1 MEKPLKIMAPNVLAR
16 DIPTKSNAVKEPIDS
31 RKLQIFLCLAQKG
44 SLKSAAPELS
54 LTNSAVS
61 HAITS
66 LEENLGVQLFHRSG
80 KGLVLTEKGT
90 MLYRKA
96 LPLVA
101 RMDNIRASLSGEDL
115 ADRTTL
121 RIAVGFNFLSY
132 IAPDVVREFNECFP
146 HVNISIR
153 AAERDASLQ
162 LLWQREV
169 DAAVIVEPPDD
180 GHEYTYQKLFD
191 DELKLLINVR
201 NPQASLDLIPL
212 RSLST
217 KTLLVARAQSH
228 TIKALQQQMSRKGV
242 EFSECIEVG
251 STAAICEM
259 VKLGQGVALMPDWV
273 LDHVPNNTMLV
284 TKPIEGLRL
293 ERTWAFVHTQWTVPN
308 LALRTFKRLCQQ
320 ATAKLGSQTRTMVA
334 M

>member
-1 MEKPLKIMAPNVLAR
+1 M
-16 DIPTKSNAVKEPIDS
+16 KEPIDS

-90 MLYRKA
+90 LLYRKA

-121 RIAVGFNFLSY
+121 KIAVGFNFLSY

-162 LLWQREV
+162 LLWEREV

-212 RSLST
+212 RSLSS

-228 TIKALQQQMSRKGV
+228 TTKALQQQMSRKGV
-242 EFSECIEVG
+242 EFSDCVEVG
-251 STAAICEM
+251 STAAVCEM

-273 LDHVPNNTMLV
+273 LEHVPNNGMLV
-284 TKPIEGLRL
+284 TRPIEGLRL

-320 ATAKLGSQTRTMVA
+320 ATAKLGARDKSLAAV
-334 M
+334 

>member
-1 MEKPLKIMAPNVLAR
+1 M
-16 DIPTKSNAVKEPIDS
+16 KESIDS

-54 LTNSAVS
+54 LTISAVS

-90 MLYRKA
+90 VLYRKA
-96 LPLVA
+96 LPLVVK
-101 RMDNIRASLSGEDL
+101 MDHIRASLSGEDL
-115 ADRTTL
+115 TDRTTL
-121 RIAVGFNFLSY
+121 KIAVGFNFLSY
-132 IAPDVVREFNECFP
+132 IAPNVVREFNECFP
-146 HVNISIR
+146 HVNIRMR
-153 AAERDASLQ
+153 AVERDACLQ
-162 LLWQREV
+162 LLWEREV
-169 DAAVIVEPPDD
+169 DAAVMVEPPDE
-180 GHEYTYQKLFD
+180 GHEYTYQKLFN
-191 DELKLLINVR
+191 DEPKLLINVR

-212 RSLST
+212 RSLAT
-217 KTLLVARAQSH
+217 KTLLVSRAQSH

-242 EFSECIEVG
+242 KFSDCVEVG
-251 STAAICEM
+251 SNAAICEM

-273 LDHVPNNTMLV
+273 LANEPNNSMLI

-293 ERTWAFVHTQWTVPN
+293 ERTWAFVHTQLMVPN

-320 ATAKLGSQTRTMVA
+320 ATAKLGAQILIVSMLSA
-334 M
+334 

>member
-1 MEKPLKIMAPNVLAR
+1 M
-16 DIPTKSNAVKEPIDS
+16 KESIDS

-54 LTNSAVS
+54 LTISAVS

-90 MLYRKA
+90 ILYRKA
-96 LPLVA
+96 LPLVVK
-101 RMDNIRASLSGEDL
+101 MDHIRASLSGEDL
-115 ADRTTL
+115 TDRTTL
-121 RIAVGFNFLSY
+121 KIAVGFNFLSY
-132 IAPDVVREFNECFP
+132 IAPNVVREFNECFP
-146 HVNISIR
+146 HVNIRIR
-153 AAERDASLQ
+153 AVERDASLQ
-162 LLWQREV
+162 LLWEREV

-180 GHEYTYQKLFD
+180 GHEFTYQKLFN
-191 DELKLLINVR
+191 DEPRLLINVL

-212 RSLST
+212 RSLAT

-242 EFSECIEVG
+242 KFSDCVEVG

-273 LDHVPNNTMLV
+273 LANEPNNSMLI

-293 ERTWAFVHTQWTVPN
+293 ERTWAFVHTQLTVPN

-320 ATAKLGSQTRTMVA
+320 ATAKLGEQIPTVTMLSLLWWVWVKR
-334 M
+334 

>member
-1 MEKPLKIMAPNVLAR
+1 M
-16 DIPTKSNAVKEPIDS
+16 KESIDS

-54 LTNSAVS
+54 LTISAVS

-90 MLYRKA
+90 ILYRKA
-96 LPLVA
+96 LPLVVK
-101 RMDNIRASLSGEDL
+101 MDHIRASLSGEDL
-115 ADRTTL
+115 TDRTTL
-121 RIAVGFNFLSY
+121 KIAVGFNFLSY
-132 IAPDVVREFNECFP
+132 IAPNVVREFNECFP
-146 HVNISIR
+146 HVNIRMR
-153 AAERDASLQ
+153 AVERDACLQ
-162 LLWQREV
+162 LLWEREV
-169 DAAVIVEPPDD
+169 DAAVMVEPPDD
-180 GHEYTYQKLFD
+180 GHEYTYQKLFN
-191 DELKLLINVR
+191 DEPKLLINVR

-212 RSLST
+212 RSLAT
-217 KTLLVARAQSH
+217 KTLLVSRAQSH

-242 EFSECIEVG
+242 KFSDCVEVG
-251 STAAICEM
+251 SNAAICEM

-273 LDHVPNNTMLV
+273 LANEPNTSMLI

-293 ERTWAFVHTQWTVPN
+293 ERTWAFVHTQLMVPN

-320 ATAKLGSQTRTMVA
+320 ATAKLGALPPSVSKLCA
-334 M
+334 

>member
-1 MEKPLKIMAPNVLAR
+1 M
-16 DIPTKSNAVKEPIDS
+16 KESIDS

-54 LTNSAVS
+54 LTISAVS

-90 MLYRKA
+90 ILYRKA
-96 LPLVA
+96 LPLVVK
-101 RMDNIRASLSGEDL
+101 MDNIRASLSGEDL
-115 ADRTTL
+115 TDRTTL
-121 RIAVGFNFLSY
+121 KIAVGFNFLSY
-132 IAPDVVREFNECFP
+132 IAPNVVREFNECFP
-146 HVNISIR
+146 HVNIRMR
-153 AAERDASLQ
+153 AVERDACLQ
-162 LLWQREV
+162 LLWEREV
-169 DAAVIVEPPDD
+169 DAAVMVEPPDE
-180 GHEYTYQKLFD
+180 GHEYTYQKLFN
-191 DELKLLINVR
+191 DEPKLLINVR
-201 NPQASLDLIPL
+201 NPQSSLDLIPL

-242 EFSECIEVG
+242 KFSDCVEVG
-251 STAAICEM
+251 SNAAICEM

-273 LDHVPNNTMLV
+273 LANEPNNSMLI

-293 ERTWAFVHTQWTVPN
+293 ERTWAFVHTQLMVPN

-320 ATAKLGSQTRTMVA
+320 ATAKFGAQPPAVSKLCA
-334 M
+334 